1 MTKYVNLERQR
12 PCVAP
17 ATPPPARR
25 QPPWCKIYAAHAG
38 TFSPLMRAV
47 LMLKIRF
54 AS

>member
-12 PCVAP
+12 PCVART
-17 ATPPPARR
+17 TPPSPS
-25 QPPWCKIYAAHAG
+25 QPPWCAIYAAHAG

-47 LMLKIRF
+47 LFLKIKF